1 MSQSVTD
8 FNLQQ
13 WVEKAFQGSPPSHI
27 KKMVQSQSTKENVV
41 EEMLTQLPSETRA
54 AVEKL
59 YEMHEAETALL
70 YAVIEELFLR
80 HLKGHPLV

>member
-13 WVEKAFQGSPPSHI
+13 WVEKAFRGAAPSRITH
-27 KKMVQSQSTKENVV
+27 MVNSQSKMENVM
-41 EEMLTQLPSETRA
+41 EEMLTQLPPETRA
-54 AVEKL
+54 AMEKL
-59 YEMHEAETALL
+59 YEMHEAETALM

-80 HLKGHPLV
+80 HLTDHPVA